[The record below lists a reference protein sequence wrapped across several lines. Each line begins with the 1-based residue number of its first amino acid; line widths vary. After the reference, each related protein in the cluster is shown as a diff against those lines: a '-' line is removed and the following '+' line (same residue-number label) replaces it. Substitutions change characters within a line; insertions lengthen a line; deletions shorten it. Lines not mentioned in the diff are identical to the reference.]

1 MVIFERKNKNRK
13 KRKSKNKKNKKEKN
27 NFFSR
32 KKNLLISSF
41 LFSFILGIFFIQIL
55 PRVFATQSVSITVTS
70 DNDFNKGT
78 FNNTTTEGSGD
89 DANLILSPSQS
100 NGSWISSSSSDVI
113 DLIFNG
119 GWGDGNNDSIA
130 FEANVEDVDSDHT
143 ISFEMR
149 VASTLNGLLTAQ
161 WKSLGTVNSG
171 NYFSKT
177 REELLTLGLEEGTNR
192 YVQIRITLSSSDG
205 VNTPRLNDFKIWH
218 LKDNDPPEAL
228 NLVSALNEEGGSIEL
243 LSGGWY
249 NYAHP
254 YFEWT
259 ATDNCNPSPGC
270 GSGVN
275 PCCSGIAGYWVYF
288 GTDPTAD
295 PELEGIQTTNNYY
308 IADNLISGSIYYL
321 RIKPYDFTGN
331 KLSNSSIENIFT
343 YQYDSIPPSSPG
355 YILTPPGFVNTK
367 KFVFT
372 WPVPPNTDA
381 ASDEHSGI
389 DGYQY
394 KINNCPWYG
403 PNHIG
408 SIEDFFTSEEGYYE
422 TTEDYDFECL
432 REGANYIYIRSKDTA
447 GNFSDEYATGVVR
460 INTTAPGPPRNLTV
474 SPSSS
479 SKNSFSFSWDPPL
492 NPPAPITEY
501 HYSINSLP
509 TETNHFT
516 TTNDFLPVSSYATLK
531 GLNTFYVVA
540 VAEGGA
546 VNYENYASISFY
558 CDSPVPSPPRNI
570 EIFDNSIRETKTYK
584 IGLSWNE
591 PLVKGNDFAGYK
603 IYRSTVEGASCSKNL
618 SDFQEIA
625 TTTSTGYIDSNLQ
638 SRRYYYC
645 VRAFN
650 NINEYSAPS
659 DTVSLVPTGRWKT
672 PPNLTK
678 EPTVSAGVK
687 TATITWFTDRKSSSF
702 IRYGTK
708 SNVYK
713 TEVGSSDKVLYHSVR
728 LSGLEPNTTYYFR
741 AVWIDEDGNEGISQE
756 YSFTTKPAPKLYN
769 TEILEV
775 SLDSAY
781 LQFTSSNAV
790 QAKVYYGKN
799 TSYGGFLIIATSFRK
814 STYTLKFLNLDDDT
828 LYHYMIELYDEE
840 GNKYQFEDHTFKT
853 LPRPRILNVQI
864 QQIFDRPSPTLEVI
878 YESNTEISS
887 VLRYYPEKNPTE
899 IGEVVDLK
907 FKTHHK
913 LEISGLKDNTVY
925 LLKIGGYDKFGNEA
939 ESGIQRFTTATDTRP
954 PNIFELSTNSI
965 IKGRGSQAEA
975 QIIVSWKTDEPSTSQ
990 VGFGYTSGLYD
1001 SYTILDEN
1009 LRLEH
1014 QVVISG
1020 LKPATIYHIKAI
1032 SLDGAGNKVTSED
1045 IVVLTPKATESAI
1058 DLIFKSLKEVFGLH

>member
-13 KRKSKNKKNKKEKN
+13 KIKSKNKKEKN

-32 KKNLLISSF
+32 KKILLISSF
-41 LFSFILGIFFIQIL
+41 LFGFILGVFFMQIL

-70 DNDFNKGT
+70 DDDFNKGT

-100 NGSWISSSSSDVI
+100 NGTWISSSSSNVI

-119 GWGDGNNDSIA
+119 GWGDGSDDSIA
-130 FEANVEDVDSDHT
+130 FEANVEDVDSGYA

-149 VASTLNGLLTAQ
+149 IASTLSGLSTAE
-161 WKSLGTVNSG
+161 WKNLGTIDSG
-171 NYFSKT
+171 TYFSKT
-177 REELLTLGLEEGTNR
+177 RGDFLNLGLEEGTNR
-192 YVQIRITLSSSDG
+192 YIQVKVTLSSSDG
-205 VNTPRLNDFKIWH
+205 VNTPRLNDFKIWY
-218 LKDNDPPEAL
+218 LKDNDPPEGVT
-228 NLVSALNEEGGSIEL
+228 LVSALNEEAGSIEL
-243 LSGGWY
+243 VSGGWY
-249 NYAHP
+249 NYGHP

-259 ATDNCNPSPGC
+259 GTDNCNPSSGC
-270 GSGVN
+270 GFGVS
-275 PCCSGIAGYWVYF
+275 PCCSGVAGYWVYF
-288 GTDPTAD
+288 GTNPDAD
-295 PELEGIQTTNNYY
+295 PITDGEQITNNYY
-308 IADNLISGSIYYL
+308 IPQGNLVSGETYYL
-321 RIKPYDFTGN
+321 RIKSYDLVGN
-331 KLSNSSIENIFT
+331 NSETSQLFS
-343 YQYDSIPPSSPG
+343 YQYDSTPPSPPG
-355 YILTPPGFVNTK
+355 YILAPSGFINTK
-367 KFVFT
+367 KFTFT
-372 WPVPPNTDA
+372 WPVPPSSDA
-381 ASDEHSGI
+381 GSDDYSGLE
-389 DGYQY
+389 GYQY
-394 KINNCPWYG
+394 KINNCKWYG
-403 PNHIG
+403 LNHTEIENDVNDFIPLDIG
-408 SIEDFFTSEEGYYE
+408 GYE
-422 TTEDYDFECL
+422 TEEEYDYDCL
-432 REGANYIYIRSKDTA
+432 VEGANYIYLRSRDAA
-447 GNFSDEYATGVVR
+447 GNFSSEYVSAVVR
-460 INTTAPGPPRNLTV
+460 INTTAPSAPRNLTV

-479 SKNSFSFSWDPPL
+479 SQNSFSFSWDPPL

-516 TTNDFLPVSSYATLK
+516 TTNDFLPASSYATLK

-558 CDSPVPSPPRNI
+558 CDSPAPSPPRNI

-625 TTTSTGYIDSNLQ
+625 TTASTGYIDSNLQ

-814 STYTLKFLNLDDDT
+814 STYALKFLNLDDDT

-907 FKTHHK
+907 FKKHHK

-954 PNIFELSTNSI
+954 PNIFDLSTNSI

-1045 IVVLTPKATESAI
+1045 IVVLTPKATESVI